1 MSPLVTVVNVGARY
15 STCQTLISWS
25 QFHNSKRS
33 LLLCSLFFD
42 DWFFVV
48 LVEPLEEHLV
58 PSVLGARS
66 SCPIMSCALLQAT
79 YTVVSMLHCCRQLTG
94 YTVVSMLHCCLY
106 VTPLSLCYTVV
117 SLNRQKSRLGTYPDS
132 MFSDLENAG

>member
-15 STCQTLISWS
+15 STCQTLIS
-25 QFHNSKRS
+25 
-33 LLLCSLFFD
+33 LFFD

-58 PSVLGARS
+58 SSVLGARS

-94 YTVVSMLHCCLY
+94 STVVSMLHCCLY